1 MSVKVNHMYLL
12 VKLEKSKKNFA
23 FLDLFKVKLDV
34 AILLRSA
41 SQKNAR
47 TISHEKKIGYS
58 RT

>member
-1 MSVKVNHMYLL
+1 MYLL

-23 FLDLFKVKLDV
+23 FLDLFNVKLDV